1 MGKYI
6 CLIIYAVL
14 AFLWALLLLRGR
26 AYDDLI
32 EPLDSKKYPLK
43 NFFGIGF
50 SILGLINY
58 SYNTPL
64 DTKRLAQCKIVYGER
79 FAEYYYRVSVAEKV
93 TYIYTCI
100 VIGPLI
106 GALTGKLLY
115 SAFGLVAAGIA
126 YYVVD
131 SRITD
136 IMSERSLSIAKDFA
150 DMVSKMALL
159 INAGM
164 ITREA
169 WDEIAKTGNGVLYR
183 EMRQATVDMQNGE
196 SEIDAYISFGNR
208 CDEVYVKK
216 FISMLVQNIS
226 KGNKEL
232 VEFLTNETALAW
244 EEKKHAVKQQG
255 EKASSK
261 MMLPMGL
268 ILVGVFIMILV
279 PVLGNMGL

>member
-1 MGKYI
+1 
-6 CLIIYAVL
+6 
-14 AFLWALLLLRGR
+14 
-26 AYDDLI
+26 
-32 EPLDSKKYPLK
+32 
-43 NFFGIGF
+43 
-50 SILGLINY
+50 
-58 SYNTPL
+58 
-64 DTKRLAQCKIVYGER
+64 
-79 FAEYYYRVSVAEKV
+79 
-93 TYIYTCI
+93 
-100 VIGPLI
+100 
-106 GALTGKLLY
+106 
-115 SAFGLVAAGIA
+115 
-126 YYVVD
+126 
-131 SRITD
+131 
-136 IMSERSLSIAKDFA
+136 
-150 DMVSKMALL
+150 
-159 INAGM
+159 
-164 ITREA
+164 
-169 WDEIAKTGNGVLYR
+169 
-183 EMRQATVDMQNGE
+183 MRQATVDMQNGE

>member
-1 MGKYI
+1 MGKYL
-6 CLIIYAVL
+6 CLIIYAALAVL
-14 AFLWALLLLRGR
+14 WVLLLLRGR
-26 AYDDLI
+26 AYDDII
-32 EPLDSKKYPLK
+32 EPLDKKKYPLK
-43 NFFGIGF
+43 YFFGIGF
-50 SILGLINY
+50 AILGLIHY

-79 FAEYYYRVSVAEKV
+79 FAEYYYRVSVAEKA

-106 GALTGKLLY
+106 GALTGKIAY
-115 SAFGLVAAGIA
+115 SLFGIAAAGIV

-136 IMSERSLSIAKDFA
+136 VMSDRSISIAKDFA

-169 WDEIAKTGNGVLYR
+169 WDEIAKTGDSVLYR
-183 EMRQATVDMQNGE
+183 EMHQATVDMQNGE
-196 SEIDAYISFGNR
+196 SEIDAYIGFGNR

-232 VEFLTNETALAW
+232 VEFLTQETKMAW

-279 PVLGNMGL
+279 PVRGNMGL